1 MKRKARKR
9 FISINTLFKLIVK
22 NIFSVFY
29 FMIVGLV
36 LAVIYTQFLVKPTF
50 KASGNIE
57 NIGGVSET
65 IMPSITL
72 VVTEQETLEKVVNK
86 MNIPGANQAEKI
98 SSIRS
103 GLSVSTYSPKTLKV
117 NISYSSST
125 KDDAEQVLN
134 YVIDSTIERFIEL
147 NPDTQG
153 KLRKQQ
159 NTIVAKAVGLSDG
172 IAYVVFVLVGGI
184 FGIIVGVSG

>member
-72 VVTEQETLEKVVNK
+72 VVTEQETLEKLL
-86 MNIPGANQAEKI
+86 
-98 SSIRS
+98 IR
-103 GLSVSTYSPKTLKV
+103 
-117 NISYSSST
+117 
-125 KDDAEQVLN
+125 
-134 YVIDSTIERFIEL
+134 
-147 NPDTQG
+147 
-153 KLRKQQ
+153 
-159 NTIVAKAVGLSDG
+159 
-172 IAYVVFVLVGGI
+172 
-184 FGIIVGVSG
+184 